1 MKVSR
6 FKRMIQSLSSK
17 VCNKLTFKFLFSLL
31 LAVIVINTELL
42 PFVTEAFASPAE
54 ATNKPSFEVKDFLNK
69 IVAALTVG
77 FKVIQQLIWPV
88 LLLMGPLLDNSL
100 IYGPGIED
108 RLFDIW
114 VQFRNLTN
122 LIIAIL
128 LIGVTLYNLLGI
140 GEGGT
145 YELKSFF
152 KKMVIALVAINFSF
166 FGARLILDASNVVTT
181 FAFSLPNTVQSHSA
195 DSLGRIEDSLC
206 STLIQVGSGI
216 ESGVFSGFNTFS
228 VPGTDQ
234 PKFCNGTSLTK
245 EAKAFFSRVTSS
257 NLSMIMA
264 GNYANIADGL
274 QASRTFQVTLDT
286 VNLTINAL
294 LSMIIILVHGAAYLS
309 LFAILLVRL
318 VFLWLSIA
326 VSPLVVFASV
336 VGISAFDELQKLW
349 GQFMT
354 HAFAPA
360 KVGFAMSISYII
372 FSAIEKNGLS
382 SSGIGL
388 GGDLTYPFSGIG
400 TIEKFFV
407 TIGAAVIVYD
417 VALDVGSKTRASLF
431 TNAIQTFTSQR
442 FRQAGRVFKRLPI
455 AMGPSGPLTL
465 GSMGKTLSNLE
476 GKLTDTQKTSGATPK
491 DIVERVKAN
500 PSTAKISPEEFIEM
514 SRNPRQ
520 YNTLTWKQVQNATR
534 LGKVNDKTID
544 ATTAAASYKQ
554 EAKRKLNEV
563 KTKTTGNFS

>member
-1 MKVSR
+1 MKVSK
-6 FKRMIQSLSSK
+6 FKNMIKILSSK

-31 LAVIVINTELL
+31 LAVIVINTDLL
-42 PFVTEAFASPAE
+42 PFVTEAFAAPEDA
-54 ATNKPSFEVKDFLNK
+54 ANKSFEVKDFLNK

-216 ESGVFSGFNTFS
+216 ESTVFGGYNTFS
-228 VPGTDQ
+228 VPGAKQ
-234 PKFCNGTSLTK
+234 PKFCNGTTLTQ

-264 GNYANIADGL
+264 GNYANIADGF
-274 QASRTFQVTLDT
+274 RPHV
-286 VNLTINAL
+286 
-294 LSMIIILVHGAAYLS
+294 
-309 LFAILLVRL
+309 LFR
-318 VFLWLSIA
+318 
-326 VSPLVVFASV
+326 SPWTQS
-336 VGISAFDELQKLW
+336 
-349 GQFMT
+349 
-354 HAFAPA
+354 
-360 KVGFAMSISYII
+360 
-372 FSAIEKNGLS
+372 
-382 SSGIGL
+382 
-388 GGDLTYPFSGIG
+388 
-400 TIEKFFV
+400 
-407 TIGAAVIVYD
+407 
-417 VALDVGSKTRASLF
+417 
-431 TNAIQTFTSQR
+431 TSQ
-442 FRQAGRVFKRLPI
+442 
-455 AMGPSGPLTL
+455 S
-465 GSMGKTLSNLE
+465 TLS
-476 GKLTDTQKTSGATPK
+476 
-491 DIVERVKAN
+491 
-500 PSTAKISPEEFIEM
+500 
-514 SRNPRQ
+514 
-520 YNTLTWKQVQNATR
+520 
-534 LGKVNDKTID
+534 
-544 ATTAAASYKQ
+544 
-554 EAKRKLNEV
+554 
-563 KTKTTGNFS
+563 